1 MCTKTIEISKN
12 EAMQIN
18 PNLAVILAHN
28 MDGWFYER
36 YVNIFMYQN
45 IVDYIDNVNYA
56 GLIKQYKEYSYDAA
70 LQKGIIK
77 IIEEEIGNHTTDCFL
92 HIWVD
97 EFELPCSIRYKNY
110 HFVHPL
116 NSQKKH
122 IR

>member
-77 IIEEEIGNHTTDCFL
+77 IIEEEIIISCIH
-92 HIWVD
+92 
-97 EFELPCSIRYKNY
+97 
-110 HFVHPL
+110 
-116 NSQKKH
+116 
-122 IR
+122 